1 MRNIYWTMKGAM
13 LGGIIVALSASPAM
27 AFGENKMVN
36 EKMVNEKAMVE
47 MIKVEKVNKAEKV
60 MLQEKKVAEPMV
72 MIMKPNMALGEILGE
87 GILGEDILGL
97 GE

>member
-13 LGGIIVALSASPAM
+13 LGVIILALSASPAM

-47 MIKVEKVNKAEKV
+47 MNKVEKLNKVEKV
-60 MLQEKKVAEPMV
+60 MLQEKKVEEPMV
-72 MIMKPNMALGEILGE
+72 MIMKSNLGLGELLGE
-87 GILGEDILGL
+87 AILDEDILGI